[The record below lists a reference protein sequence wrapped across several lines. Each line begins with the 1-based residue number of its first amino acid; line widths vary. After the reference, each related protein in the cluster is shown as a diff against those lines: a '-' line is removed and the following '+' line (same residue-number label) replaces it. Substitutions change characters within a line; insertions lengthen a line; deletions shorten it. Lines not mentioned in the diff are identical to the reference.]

1 MRFADPCH
9 PLRCFRWSLLCGNI
23 FRRVAIDPSECSLV
37 PCDCL
42 LLSPILEGRAIGSPC
57 PRHGDRPSFGG
68 PFPSPP
74 LLYFLPLVSVASPL
88 FLPPSFVAPR
98 PYQAPSRDPTLRP
111 RGAAGP
117 FLPPISDPPGPGRH
131 PPPSLP
137 SFPRALLYLFVLPLP
152 LRSSTKVLSCDGG
165 FVLFGASMMC
175 HCRLHPFFFRLN
187 RHPC

>member
-1 MRFADPCH
+1 MPSAWGPTILRRPF
-9 PLRCFRWSLLCGNI
+9 PL
-23 FRRVAIDPSECSLV
+23 AP
-37 PCDCL
+37 PAL
-42 LLSPILEGRAIGSPC
+42 LLATGFGSAGGEVDSLT
-57 PRHGDRPSFGG
+57 RHPAPST
-68 PFPSPP
+68 
-74 LLYFLPLVSVASPL
+74 SPL

-137 SFPRALLYLFVLPLP
+137 SFLRALLYLFALPLP

-175 HCRLHPFFFRLN
+175 HCRLPLFFSLWTLHTSGWIYVSGMKRDE
-187 RHPC
+187 